1 MSKSRVK
8 KNIITE
14 QISFVA
20 AEELFGE
27 FASIDAKINQ
37 ITAKMDGEITKIRE
51 KYQASLAELCE
62 SREKR
67 VELLQHFAVNSPDLF
82 TKKKSVEFTHG
93 VLGFR
98 TGNPALKT
106 MKGFTWPAVTVM
118 LKEFLPDYVRTVE
131 EPAKDKLLSDRDN
144 EDIQP
149 LLAKVGIQ
157 VVQAESFY
165 LEAKKE
171 SSAVL
176 A

>member
-8 KNIITE
+8 KTIITE
-14 QISFVA
+14 QISLVA

-37 ITAKMDGEITKIRE
+37 ITSKMDVEITKVRE
-51 KYQASLAELCE
+51 KYQTSLAELCE
-62 SREKR
+62 QRDKR

-82 TKKKSVEFTHG
+82 VKKKSLEFTHG

-98 TGNPALKT
+98 TGQPSLKT
-106 MKGFTWPAVTVM
+106 LKGFTWPAVTNL
-118 LKEFLPDYVRTVE
+118 LKTFLPDYVRTVE
-131 EPAKDKLLSDRDN
+131 EPAKDKLLADRDN
-144 EDIQP
+144 EDVQP
-149 LLAKVGIQ
+149 LLAKAGIQ

-171 SSAVL
+171 AAAVL